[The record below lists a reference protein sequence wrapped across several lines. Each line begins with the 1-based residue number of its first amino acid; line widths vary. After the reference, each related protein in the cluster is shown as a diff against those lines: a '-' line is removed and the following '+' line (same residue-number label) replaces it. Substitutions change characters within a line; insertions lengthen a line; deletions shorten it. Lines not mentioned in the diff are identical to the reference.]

1 MRINHNINSLI
12 TQNALSASNN
22 GLGKSLE
29 KLSTGLRINRAA
41 DDAAG
46 LSVSEQLRTQVRGLN
61 RAKSN
66 AQDGVALLQVA
77 EGAANEISSILQRMR
92 ELSVQSANDTLT
104 STDRSYL
111 QQEYVALADE
121 IDRIA
126 NATQYNTQTL
136 IGNGANAFGTSG
148 SSSSILHIGANDNVG
163 VDNITINIDSLTT
176 GSLGISTGTGAATTI
191 GVSTQAAAMAS
202 ITAIDTAITSVNSM
216 RSDMGAYVNRLEH
229 AMNNISNQEFNTQDA
244 ESRIRDVDFATES
257 TEFTRNQI
265 LTQSSTSML
274 AQANAVPQGALALI
288 G

>member
-12 TQNALSASNN
+12 TQNALGSANN

-61 RAKSN
+61 P
-66 AQDGVALLQVA
+66 
-77 EGAANEISSILQRMR
+77 ANEISSILQRMR

-121 IDRIA
+121 IDRISDA
-126 NATQYNTQTL
+126 SQYNTQTL

-148 SSSSILHIGANDNVG
+148 SSSSILHIGANDAAG
-163 VDNITINIDSLTT
+163 IDNITINIDTLTT
-176 GSLGISTGTGAATTI
+176 GSLGISTGAAAGSAV

-202 ITAIDTAITSVNSM
+202 ITALDTAITSVNTM

-244 ESRIRDVDFATES
+244 E
-257 TEFTRNQI
+257 
-265 LTQSSTSML
+265 
-274 AQANAVPQGALALI
+274 
-288 G
+288 